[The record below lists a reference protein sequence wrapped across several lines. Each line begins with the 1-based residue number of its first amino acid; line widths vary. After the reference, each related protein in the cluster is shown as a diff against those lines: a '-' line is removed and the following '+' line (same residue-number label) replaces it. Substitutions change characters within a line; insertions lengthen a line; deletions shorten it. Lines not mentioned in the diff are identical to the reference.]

1 MAISI
6 PASLD
11 ALFGLKPVTAQ
22 LSVRSIDTGTEDTTV
37 YGLYES
43 EYREWHLGQDE
54 RRVATG
60 WIHVAGFFQPPEDPD
75 THILPDP
82 LTLESYITLQRR
94 RSQVPISA
102 TFEAV
107 HIAEDGTTTE
117 PEKLVEIGDDLGM
130 SRERVR
136 QIESAALVK
145 IRRTCGRD
153 SELSSWEEARVER
166 GAVL

>member
-107 HIAEDGTTTE
+107 HIAEDGTTELGTSSHTLTLAASEEDGSTE
-117 PEKLVEIGDDLGM
+117 IHIGIPAEGDIYL
-130 SRERVR
+130 RKTTVT
-136 QIESAALVK
+136 IPWIA
-145 IRRTCGRD
+145 
-153 SELSSWEEARVER
+153 
-166 GAVL
+166 